1 MRRISTASAAALAA
15 FVLALAAAGCG
26 SGNSGGGGSGG
37 GSGGGAP
44 NSGSIN
50 KGGTLTVALAEDP
63 DMLDP
68 TLARTFVGRIVFANL
83 CEKLYDVN
91 SSLNIVPQLAA
102 DMPKFSNGGKTV
114 TIKIRQGLKFN
125 DGTTLDAGAVKT
137 SLDRHRKLANS
148 ARASEL
154 APVTSVK
161 VVDPTTVQLTLDQ
174 AFAPLTSL
182 LADRSGMIMS
192 PAQLKKLGD
201 KFAQDPVCVG
211 PFQFVSRTEGDQIV
225 LKKAP
230 DYYDASKVKLDK
242 LIFKIITE
250 PNARAQNLRSGDVD
264 VAERLDATDIPQIK
278 SDPNL
283 QLITRTSLGYQ
294 GITIN
299 VGNIHGLG
307 KPYSPVN
314 TPLGQHKELRQAL
327 GLAIDPNVITKV
339 ALQGGGVPGCSPIS
353 PVSPWHDPSLKCPG
367 RQLAKAKQLVTQSGV
382 KTPIPVSL
390 MIGAGDARQQRI
402 GQAIQSMA
410 KEAGF
415 NVKLQPTEFTAQ
427 LDKQDAGTF
436 DTSLIG
442 WSGRVDPDGN
452 IHEFVDTKGSL
463 NDSGYSNP
471 QMDKLLDQSRTTLEQ
486 DKRKQIYSQIDK
498 LIAEDAP
505 LLYIWHDK
513 LYLGASRKVAG
524 VQFYGDGLL
533 RFKEAGLTG

>member
-37 GSGGGAP
+37 GGSGGAP

-83 CEKLYDVN
+83 CEKLYDVD

-102 DMPKFSNGGKTV
+102 GMPKFSNGGKTV

-125 DGTTLDAGAVKT
+125 DGTKLDAAAVKT

-154 APVTSVK
+154 APVTAVK
-161 VVDPTTVQLTLDQ
+161 VVDPSTVQLTLDQ

-201 KFAQDPVCVG
+201 KFSQDPVCVA

-242 LIFKIITE
+242 LVFKIITE

-278 SDPNL
+278 SDSNL

-299 VGNIHGLG
+299 VGNASGLG
-307 KPYSPVN
+307 KPYHPVN

-339 ALQGGGVPGCSPIS
+339 ALQGGGVPGCGPIS
-353 PVSPWHDPSLKCPG
+353 PVSPWHDPNLKCPG
-367 RQLAKAKQLVTQSGV
+367 RNLAKAKQLVSQSGV

-402 GQAIQSMA
+402 AQAIQSMA

-471 QMDKLLDQSRTTLEQ
+471 QMDQLLDQSRTTLDQ
-486 DKRKQIYSQIDK
+486 NKRKQIYSQIEK
-498 LIAEDAP
+498 LIADDAP